1 MAAHQEKDR
10 EQWCREKVDII
21 CSALQWLNRKNVEE
35 YVENCKDE
43 NEVEVLFSMLS
54 EGLNNNEKQPHQ
66 ANDAQ
71 SIASPPSE
79 QGATAR
85 EIETEAQEFV
95 NVITGEEIDVAV
107 LKLIDMFPEV
117 DSEYIQMRCKETQG
131 DSDLLAALMSELLDG
146 SVNGVDA
153 LQQLFRGMT
162 LDEYQANF
170 ADFEDSRTYECGICC
185 SDNLSRNSM
194 GTCQR
199 SQGHLFCLECIKRY
213 VGEEIGQ
220 GRVRFRCL
228 TADCGAE
235 ILEETLWMVTPK
247 AVYASLLEKRQLEE
261 VLTAKIE
268 GLEACP
274 FCDFMAVL
282 DNGNTVFTCM
292 KCKKDSCRLCKKPNH
307 LPEECADIREKK
319 QNEARTH
326 LENEMAEAMIRECSS
341 CKKRFIKSDGCN
353 KMTCSCGTIMCYIC
367 RKPVENYDHFN
378 YDPDVDEDPKK
389 CPLWTDSDAI
399 HQTEVRKAAEAV
411 KRTMNLGEKLLNDPT
426 VGIL

>member
-1 MAAHQEKDR
+1 MGPEMAAHQEKER

-35 YVENCKDE
+35 YVEFCKDE
-43 NEVEVLFSMLS
+43 SEVEVLFSMLS
-54 EGLNNNEKQPHQ
+54 EGMNSIEKPPHLAHNVNSITSPQP
-66 ANDAQ
+66 
-71 SIASPPSE
+71 E
-79 QGATAR
+79 LGATSR
-85 EIETEAQEFV
+85 RTETEVQEFV
-95 NVITGEEIDVAV
+95 KVITGDEVGVAV
-107 LKLIDMFPEV
+107 LKLIEMFPEV
-117 DSEYIQMRCKETQG
+117 DPEYIQRRCTETQG
-131 DSDLLAALMSELLDG
+131 DSDLFAAVLSELLDHG
-146 SVNGVDA
+146 DSDVDA
-153 LQQLFRGMT
+153 LQRLLQGMT

-185 SDNLSRNSM
+185 SENLGRNSM

-199 SQGHLFCLECIKRY
+199 SQGHLFCLDCIKRY

-228 TADCGAE
+228 NADCGSE

-247 AVYASLLEKRQLEE
+247 AVYARLLEKRQLEE
-261 VLTAKIE
+261 VLTAKID

-274 FCDFMAVL
+274 YCDFMAVL
-282 DNGNTVFTCM
+282 DTGNTVFTCM

-341 CKKRFIKSDGCN
+341 CKKRFYQI
-353 KMTCSCGTIMCYIC
+353 
-367 RKPVENYDHFN
+367 RRV
-378 YDPDVDEDPKK
+378 
-389 CPLWTDSDAI
+389 
-399 HQTEVRKAAEAV
+399 
-411 KRTMNLGEKLLNDPT
+411 
-426 VGIL
+426 